1 LVWRRNQKIRSRRSR
16 ADVLRPPGCR
26 ARSCSDEGGQADVQ
40 RRGSTLTRCGATYA
54 VAIGR
59 ENVGRGYVQLV
70 PSRQPPSLPQGDG
83 PSKRGEPRAD
93 HSRASAASRIPCR
106 GGVAVARA
114 VRPGRARASWSN
126 DVHGTS
132 QNMNVSMAMCRSV
145 AVRPILPRNA
155 FGHDPPDGPQVERII
170 SADWRTRLLSWE
182 ECRRVWTRCE
192 LRGRSHAEAV
202 GGDWTGTT
210 PHATKPPKLAR
221 ATRHDTSDR
230 SRIPRSAR
238 YRA

>member
-1 LVWRRNQKIRSRRSR
+1 MCC
-16 ADVLRPPGCR
+16 AHPG
-26 ARSCSDEGGQADVQ
+26 AEQGHAA
-40 RRGSTLTRCGATYA
+40 TR
-54 VAIGR
+54 
-59 ENVGRGYVQLV
+59 VGRPTSSAEARRLHAAVQQMQSRSAATTSVGLCSVV

-83 PSKRGEPRAD
+83 PSKRGEPRAE
-93 HSRASAASRIPCR
+93 HNRASAASRIPCR

-155 FGHDPPDGPQVERII
+155 FGHDPPDGRQVERII

-192 LRGRSHAEAV
+192 LRGRGQAEAV

-210 PHATKPPKLAR
+210 PHATKPPKPAR